1 MQSFKEY
8 IQEGKS
14 INAKIGNY
22 YVVQWLDSAW
32 KHIIGTGIGK
42 RSIPLTS
49 KLFKKIWATPIRVTA
64 FHITDEDGAIN
75 VLRNQNKK
83 GVALSVMPRA
93 PDLTSELLTQ
103 GIWKSGVIL
112 KMSANILMAGA
123 SDIMSVPDKSG
134 RRWVGIQEVER
145 IVIPEL
151 RASFS
156 KLINDT
162 QNDAIVDLVTQL
174 KNLIETIS
182 GDYVAGAFGGVA
194 GNMGTIELF
203 SSLIREYTSKDF
215 HSWSDP
221 KRGGIMPFSL
231 GHSLVDEIDSL
242 KGRLWEKDQKKVN
255 SILSAFVKKHI
266 EDTNKIMETFLV
278 KSREDVERIA
288 NAKNFSPENTYGYE
302 ELVANQYKIL
312 AVAWYPRDQWGKKLE
327 KLKTAVGNIPFFNLG
342 LGNKESTFKDLAGK
356 DISTGSRWLMPYVET
371 NTGKRTSASKQ
382 AESDY
387 DKFKNKI

>member
-8 IQEGKS
+8 IEEGKS

-64 FHITDEDGAIN
+64 FHITDEDGAMH

-93 PDLTSELLTQ
+93 PELTSELLTQ

-112 KMSANILMAGA
+112 KMSANILMAGT
-123 SDIMSVPDKSG
+123 SDIMSVPDESG

-151 RASFS
+151 RAAFA
-156 KLINDT
+156 KQINDT
-162 QNDAIVDLVTQL
+162 HNTAVIDLMAQL

-182 GDYVAGAFGGVA
+182 GEYVAGAFDGVA
-194 GNMGTIELF
+194 GNRGSIELF
-203 SSLIREYTSKDF
+203 SFLTKEYTN
-215 HSWSDP
+215 
-221 KRGGIMPFSL
+221 KRTYAHAGT
-231 GHSLVDEIDSL
+231 LVAEIEDL
-242 KGRLWEKDQKKVN
+242 KGRLHEKDQKKVN
-255 SILSAFVKKHI
+255 TILSAFVKKHI

-278 KSREDVERIA
+278 KSRENIEGIA
-288 NAKNFSPENTYGYE
+288 NAKNFSPHNTFGYE
-302 ELVANQYKIL
+302 ELVANEYKIL
-312 AVAWYPRDQWGKKLE
+312 AVAWYPREKWGMKLE
-327 KLKTAVGNIPFFNLG
+327 KLKTAVGSIPFFNLG
-342 LGNKESTFKDLAGK
+342 IENKQSTFRDLAGK
-356 DISTGSRWLMPYVET
+356 DISTGSRWSMPYDET
-371 NTGKRTSASKQ
+371 STGRRTSASKQ

-387 DKFKNKI
+387 TKFKNKI

>member
-1 MQSFKEY
+1 MQSFSEY

-64 FHITDEDGAIN
+64 FHITDEDGAMH

-93 PDLTSELLTQ
+93 PELTSELLTQ

-203 SSLIREYTSKDF
+203 SSLIREYS
-215 HSWSDP
+215 

-327 KLKTAVGNIPFFNLG
+327 KLETAVGSIPFFNLG

-356 DISTGSRWLMPYVET
+356 DIPTGSRWLMPYVET

-387 DKFKNKI
+387 IKFKNAK

>member
-8 IQEGKS
+8 IEEESKS

-22 YVVQWLDSAW
+22 YIVQWLDSAW

-112 KMSANILMAGA
+112 KMSANILMAGT

-145 IVIPEL
+145 IIIPEL
-151 RASFS
+151 IPRFS

-162 QNDAIVDLVTQL
+162 QNDAIVDLITQL

-203 SSLIREYTSKDF
+203 SSLIREYS
-215 HSWSDP
+215 

-288 NAKNFSPENTYGYE
+288 NAKNFNDNNTFGYE
-302 ELVANQYKIL
+302 ELVANEYKIL

-327 KLKTAVGNIPFFNLG
+327 KLETAVGSIPFFNLG

>member
-1 MQSFKEY
+1 MQSFSEY

-64 FHITDEDGAIN
+64 FHITDEDGAMH

-93 PDLTSELLTQ
+93 PELTSELLTQ

-162 QNDAIVDLVTQL
+162 QNDAIVDLITQL

-182 GDYVAGAFGGVA
+182 GDYVASAFGGVA
-194 GNMGTIELF
+194 GNRGTIELF
-203 SSLIREYTSKDF
+203 SSLIREYS
-215 HSWSDP
+215 

-242 KGRLWEKDQKKVN
+242 KNRLWEKDQKKVN
-255 SILSAFVKKHI
+255 TILSAFVKKHI

-278 KSREDVERIA
+278 KSRENIEGIA
-288 NAKNFSPENTYGYE
+288 NARNFSPHNTFGYE
-302 ELVANQYKIL
+302 ELVANEYKIL
-312 AVAWYPRDQWGKKLE
+312 AVAWYPVDQWGKKLE
-327 KLKTAVGNIPFFNLG
+327 KLEKAVGSIPFFNLG

-387 DKFKNKI
+387 IKFKNAK

>member
-64 FHITDEDGAIN
+64 FHITDEDGAMH

-93 PDLTSELLTQ
+93 PELTSELLTQ

-162 QNDAIVDLVTQL
+162 QNDSIVDLVTQL

-203 SSLIREYTSKDF
+203 SSLIREYS
-215 HSWSDP
+215 

-242 KGRLWEKDQKKVN
+242 KGRLWVKDQKKVN
-255 SILSAFVKKHI
+255 TILSAFVKKHI

-278 KSREDVERIA
+278 KSREDVEQIA
-288 NAKNFSPENTYGYE
+288 IAKNFNDNNTFGYE
-302 ELVANQYKIL
+302 ELVANEYKIL

-342 LGNKESTFKDLAGK
+342 LGNKESTFKDLTGK

>member
-1 MQSFKEY
+1 MQSFSEY

-64 FHITDEDGAIN
+64 FHITDEDGAMH

-93 PDLTSELLTQ
+93 PELTSELLTQ

-203 SSLIREYTSKDF
+203 SSLIREYS
-215 HSWSDP
+215 

-255 SILSAFVKKHI
+255 TILSAFVKKHI

-288 NAKNFSPENTYGYE
+288 NAKNFSLENTYGYE

-327 KLKTAVGNIPFFNLG
+327 KLEKASGNIPFFNLG
-342 LGNKESTFKDLAGK
+342 LGNKQSTFKDLAGK

-387 DKFKNKI
+387 IKFKNAK

>member
-8 IQEGKS
+8 IEEQNQS

-32 KHIIGTGIGK
+32 KHIIGNGIGR

-64 FHITDEDGAIN
+64 FHITDEDGAMH

-93 PDLTSELLTQ
+93 PELTSELLTQ

-151 RASFS
+151 RREFS

-194 GNMGTIELF
+194 GNRGTIELF
-203 SSLIREYTSKDF
+203 SFLIKEYTS
-215 HSWSDP
+215 
-221 KRGGIMPFSL
+221 KRGGIMPFSREA
-231 GHSLVDEIDSL
+231 SLVDEIDSL
-242 KGRLWEKDQKKVN
+242 KNRLWEKDQKKVN

-278 KSREDVERIA
+278 KSREDVEQIA
-288 NAKNFSPENTYGYE
+288 IAKNFNDNNTFGYE
-302 ELVANQYKIL
+302 ELVANEYKIL

-342 LGNKESTFKDLAGK
+342 LGNKESTFKDLTGK

-387 DKFKNKI
+387 IKFKNKI

>member
-1 MQSFKEY
+1 MQSFKDY
-8 IQEGKS
+8 IEEQNQS

-64 FHITDEDGAIN
+64 FHITDEDGAMH

-93 PDLTSELLTQ
+93 PELTSTLLSQ

-112 KMSANILMAGA
+112 KMNANILMAGT

-151 RASFS
+151 RAAFA
-156 KLINDT
+156 KLINNT
-162 QNDAIVDLVTQL
+162 QNDAILALVTQL
-174 KNLIETIS
+174 KKLIETIS
-182 GDYVAGAFGGVA
+182 GEYVAGAFDGVV
-194 GNMGTIELF
+194 GNRGTIELF
-203 SSLIREYTSKDF
+203 SFLIKEYTS
-215 HSWSDP
+215 

-278 KSREDVERIA
+278 KSRENIEGIA
-288 NAKNFSPENTYGYE
+288 NAKNFSPHNTYGYE
-302 ELVANQYKIL
+302 ELVANEYKIL
-312 AVAWYPRDQWGKKLE
+312 AVAWYPRDQWGQKLE
-327 KLKTAVGNIPFFNLG
+327 KLKTAVGSIPFFTLG
-342 LGNKESTFKDLAGK
+342 TKQKQSTFRNLAGE
-356 DISTGSRWLMPYVET
+356 DVPGEGGWLMPYVET

-387 DKFKNKI
+387 TKFKNEI

>member
-93 PDLTSELLTQ
+93 PDLKSDLLAQ

-112 KMSANILMAGA
+112 KMSANILMAGT

-203 SSLIREYTSKDF
+203 SSLIREYS
-215 HSWSDP
+215 

-255 SILSAFVKKHI
+255 TILSAFVKKHI

-288 NAKNFSPENTYGYE
+288 NAKNFSPENTFGYE

-327 KLKTAVGNIPFFNLG
+327 KLETAVGSIPFFNLG
-342 LGNKESTFKDLAGK
+342 LGNKQSTFKDLAGK

-387 DKFKNKI
+387 IKFKNAK

>member
-64 FHITDEDGAIN
+64 FHITDEDGAMH

-93 PDLTSELLTQ
+93 PELTSELLTQ

-203 SSLIREYTSKDF
+203 SSLIREYS
-215 HSWSDP
+215 

-242 KGRLWEKDQKKVN
+242 KDRLWEKDQKKVS

-288 NAKNFSPENTYGYE
+288 NAKNFSPENTFGYE
-302 ELVANQYKIL
+302 ELVANEYKIL

-327 KLKTAVGNIPFFNLG
+327 KLETAVGSIPFFNLG
-342 LGNKESTFKDLAGK
+342 LGNKQSTFKDLAGK
-356 DISTGSRWLMPYVET
+356 DIPTGSRWLMPYVET

-387 DKFKNKI
+387 IKFKNAK

>member
-93 PDLTSELLTQ
+93 PDLKSDLLAQ

-112 KMSANILMAGA
+112 KMSANILMAGT

-203 SSLIREYTSKDF
+203 SSLIREYS
-215 HSWSDP
+215 

-288 NAKNFSPENTYGYE
+288 NAKNFSPENTFGYE

-387 DKFKNKI
+387 IKFKNAK

>member
-8 IQEGKS
+8 IEESKS

-22 YVVQWLDSAW
+22 YIVQWLDSAW

-49 KLFKKIWATPIRVTA
+49 KLFKKIWATPIRVSA
-64 FHITDEDGAIN
+64 FHITDEDGAMH

-123 SDIMSVPDKSG
+123 SDIMSVPDKNG

-151 RASFS
+151 RAAFS

-162 QNDAIVDLVTQL
+162 QNDGIVDLLTQL
-174 KNLIETIS
+174 KNLLETIS

-194 GNMGTIELF
+194 GNRGSIELF
-203 SSLIREYTSKDF
+203 LSLIREYS
-215 HSWSDP
+215 

-278 KSREDVERIA
+278 KSREDVEQIA
-288 NAKNFSPENTYGYE
+288 IAKNFNDNNTYGYE
-302 ELVANQYKIL
+302 ELVANEYKIL

-327 KLKTAVGNIPFFNLG
+327 KLETAVGSIPFFNLG
-342 LGNKESTFKDLAGK
+342 LGNKQSTFKDLAGK
-356 DISTGSRWLMPYVET
+356 DIPSGSRWLMPYVET

-387 DKFKNKI
+387 TKFKNAK

>member
-1 MQSFKEY
+1 MQSFSEY

-64 FHITDEDGAIN
+64 FHITDEDGAMH

-93 PDLTSELLTQ
+93 PELTSELLTQ

-151 RASFS
+151 RREFS

-194 GNMGTIELF
+194 GNRGTIELF
-203 SSLIREYTSKDF
+203 SSLIREYS
-215 HSWSDP
+215 

-231 GHSLVDEIDSL
+231 GADLVDEIDSL

-255 SILSAFVKKHI
+255 TILSAFVKKHI

-327 KLKTAVGNIPFFNLG
+327 KLEKASGNIPFFNLG
-342 LGNKESTFKDLAGK
+342 LGNKQSTFKDLAGK
-356 DISTGSRWLMPYVET
+356 DIPTGSRWLMPYVET

-387 DKFKNKI
+387 IKFKNAK

>member
-64 FHITDEDGAIN
+64 FHITDEDGAMH

-93 PDLTSELLTQ
+93 PELTSELLTQ

-112 KMSANILMAGA
+112 KMSANILMAGT

-145 IVIPEL
+145 IIIPEL
-151 RASFS
+151 IPRFS

-162 QNDAIVDLVTQL
+162 QNDAIVDLITQL

-203 SSLIREYTSKDF
+203 SSLIREYS
-215 HSWSDP
+215 

-242 KGRLWEKDQKKVN
+242 KGRLWVKDQKKVN
-255 SILSAFVKKHI
+255 TILSAFVKKHI

-288 NAKNFSPENTYGYE
+288 NAKNFNDNNTFGYE
-302 ELVANQYKIL
+302 ELVANEYKIL

-342 LGNKESTFKDLAGK
+342 LGNKESTFKDLTGK

-387 DKFKNKI
+387 IKFKNAK

>member
-1 MQSFKEY
+1 MQSFSEY

-64 FHITDEDGAIN
+64 FHITDEDGAMH

-93 PDLTSELLTQ
+93 PELTSELLTQ

-203 SSLIREYTSKDF
+203 SSLIREYS
-215 HSWSDP
+215 

-255 SILSAFVKKHI
+255 TILSVFVKKHI

-288 NAKNFSPENTYGYE
+288 NAKNFSPENTFGYE

-327 KLKTAVGNIPFFNLG
+327 KLETAVGSIPFFNLG
-342 LGNKESTFKDLAGK
+342 LGNKQSTFKDLAGK

-387 DKFKNKI
+387 IKFKNAK

>member
-1 MQSFKEY
+1 MQSFSEY

-64 FHITDEDGAIN
+64 FHITDEDGAMH

-93 PDLTSELLTQ
+93 PELTSELLTQ

-151 RASFS
+151 SREFS

-194 GNMGTIELF
+194 GNRGTIELF
-203 SSLIREYTSKDF
+203 SSLIREYS
-215 HSWSDP
+215 

-255 SILSAFVKKHI
+255 TILSAFVKKHI

-288 NAKNFSPENTYGYE
+288 NAKNFSPENTFGYE

-327 KLKTAVGNIPFFNLG
+327 KLETAVGSIPFFNLG
-342 LGNKESTFKDLAGK
+342 LGNKQSTFKDLAGK

-387 DKFKNKI
+387 IKFKNAK

>member
-1 MQSFKEY
+1 MQSFKDY
-8 IQEGKS
+8 IEEQNQS

-22 YVVQWLDSAW
+22 YIVQWLDSAW
-32 KHIIGTGIGK
+32 KHIIGTGIGR

-49 KLFKKIWATPIRVTA
+49 KLFKKIWATPIRVTV

-93 PDLTSELLTQ
+93 PELTSELLTQ

-194 GNMGTIELF
+194 GNRGTIELF
-203 SSLIREYTSKDF
+203 SFLIKEYTS
-215 HSWSDP
+215 

-288 NAKNFSPENTYGYE
+288 NAKNFNDNNTYGYE
-302 ELVANQYKIL
+302 ELVANEYKIL

-327 KLKTAVGNIPFFNLG
+327 KLETAVGSIPFFNLG

-387 DKFKNKI
+387 IKFKNAK

>member
-1 MQSFKEY
+1 MQSFSEY

-49 KLFKKIWATPIRVTA
+49 KLFKKIWATPIRVSA
-64 FHITDEDGAIN
+64 FHITDEDGAMH

-93 PDLTSELLTQ
+93 PELTSELLTQ

-123 SDIMSVPDKSG
+123 SDIMSVPDESG

-203 SSLIREYTSKDF
+203 SSLIREYS
-215 HSWSDP
+215 

-288 NAKNFSPENTYGYE
+288 NAKNFSLENTYGYE

-327 KLKTAVGNIPFFNLG
+327 KLEKASGNIPFFNLG
-342 LGNKESTFKDLAGK
+342 LGNKQSTFKDLAGK
-356 DISTGSRWLMPYVET
+356 DIPSGSRWLMPYVET

-387 DKFKNKI
+387 IKFKNAK

>member
-1 MQSFKEY
+1 MQSFSEY

-64 FHITDEDGAIN
+64 FHITDEDGAMH

-93 PDLTSELLTQ
+93 PELTSELLTQ

-194 GNMGTIELF
+194 GNRGTIELF
-203 SSLIREYTSKDF
+203 SFLIKEYTS
-215 HSWSDP
+215 

-255 SILSAFVKKHI
+255 TILSAFVKKHI

-288 NAKNFSPENTYGYE
+288 NAKNFSPENTFGYE

-327 KLKTAVGNIPFFNLG
+327 KLETAVGSIPFFNLG
-342 LGNKESTFKDLAGK
+342 LGNKQSTFKDLAGK

-387 DKFKNKI
+387 IKFKNAK

>member
-8 IQEGKS
+8 IEESKS

-22 YVVQWLDSAW
+22 YIVQWLDSAW

-64 FHITDEDGAIN
+64 FHITDEDGAMH

-162 QNDAIVDLVTQL
+162 QNDAIVNLVTQL

-203 SSLIREYTSKDF
+203 SSLIREYS
-215 HSWSDP
+215 

-231 GHSLVDEIDSL
+231 EAKLVDEIDSL

-255 SILSAFVKKHI
+255 TILSAFVKKHI

-288 NAKNFSPENTYGYE
+288 NAKNFSLENTFGYE
-302 ELVANQYKIL
+302 ELVANEYKIL

-327 KLKTAVGNIPFFNLG
+327 KLETAVGSIPFFNLG
-342 LGNKESTFKDLAGK
+342 LGNKQSTFKDLAGK

-387 DKFKNKI
+387 IKFKNAK

>member
-1 MQSFKEY
+1 MQSFSEY

-64 FHITDEDGAIN
+64 FHITDEDGAMH

-93 PDLTSELLTQ
+93 PELTSELLTQ

-203 SSLIREYTSKDF
+203 SSLIREYS
-215 HSWSDP
+215 

-255 SILSAFVKKHI
+255 TILSAFVKKHI

-288 NAKNFSPENTYGYE
+288 NAKNFSPENTFGYE

-327 KLKTAVGNIPFFNLG
+327 KLETAVGSIPFFNLG
-342 LGNKESTFKDLAGK
+342 LGNKQSTFKDLAGK

-387 DKFKNKI
+387 IKFKNAK

>member
-1 MQSFKEY
+1 MQSFSEY

-64 FHITDEDGAIN
+64 FHITDEDGAMH

-151 RASFS
+151 RAAFS

-162 QNDAIVDLVTQL
+162 QNDGIVDLLKQL
-174 KNLIETIS
+174 KKLLETIS
-182 GDYVAGAFGGVA
+182 GEYVAGAFGGVA
-194 GNMGTIELF
+194 GNRGSIELF
-203 SSLIREYTSKDF
+203 SFLTKEYTSK
-215 HSWSDP
+215 
-221 KRGGIMPFSL
+221 RGVIMPFSL

-242 KGRLWEKDQKKVN
+242 KDRLWEKDQKKLN
-255 SILSAFVKKHI
+255 TILSAFVKKHI

-278 KSREDVERIA
+278 KSREDVEQIA
-288 NAKNFSPENTYGYE
+288 IAKNFSPENTFGYE
-302 ELVANQYKIL
+302 ELVANEYKIL
-312 AVAWYPRDQWGKKLE
+312 AVAWYPRDQWGTKLE
-327 KLKTAVGNIPFFNLG
+327 KLETAVGSIPFFNLG
-342 LGNKESTFKDLAGK
+342 LGNKQSTFKDLAGK
-356 DISTGSRWLMPYVET
+356 DIPSGSRWLMPYVET

-382 AESDY
+382 VESDY
-387 DKFKNKI
+387 IKFKNKM

>member
-8 IQEGKS
+8 IEESKS

-49 KLFKKIWATPIRVTA
+49 KLFKKIWATPIRVSA
-64 FHITDEDGAIN
+64 FHITDEDGAMH

-93 PDLTSELLTQ
+93 PELTSELLTQ

-112 KMSANILMAGA
+112 KMSANILMAGTT
-123 SDIMSVPDKSG
+123 DIMSVPDKSG

-151 RASFS
+151 RREFS

-174 KNLIETIS
+174 KNLIETLS

-194 GNMGTIELF
+194 GNRGTIELF
-203 SSLIREYTSKDF
+203 SFLIKEYTS
-215 HSWSDP
+215 

-231 GHSLVDEIDSL
+231 GADLVDEIDSL
-242 KGRLWEKDQKKVN
+242 KNRLWEKDQKKVN
-255 SILSAFVKKHI
+255 TILSAFVKKHI

-288 NAKNFSPENTYGYE
+288 NAKNFNDNNTFGYE
-302 ELVANQYKIL
+302 ELVANEYKIL

-327 KLKTAVGNIPFFNLG
+327 KLETAVGSIPFFNLG

>member
-64 FHITDEDGAIN
+64 FHITDEDGAMH

-112 KMSANILMAGA
+112 KMSANILMAGT

-203 SSLIREYTSKDF
+203 SSLIREYS
-215 HSWSDP
+215 

-288 NAKNFSPENTYGYE
+288 NAKNFSPENTFGYE

-327 KLKTAVGNIPFFNLG
+327 KLETAVGSIPFFNLG

>member
-64 FHITDEDGAIN
+64 FHITDEDGAMH

-93 PDLTSELLTQ
+93 PELTSELLTQ

-112 KMSANILMAGA
+112 KMNANILMAGA

-151 RASFS
+151 IPRFS

-162 QNDAIVDLVTQL
+162 QNDAIVDLITQL

-203 SSLIREYTSKDF
+203 SSLIREYS
-215 HSWSDP
+215 

-278 KSREDVERIA
+278 KSRENIEGIA
-288 NAKNFSPENTYGYE
+288 NARNFSPHNTFGYE
-302 ELVANQYKIL
+302 ELVANEYKIL

-327 KLKTAVGNIPFFNLG
+327 KLEKASGNIPFFNLG

-356 DISTGSRWLMPYVET
+356 DIPTGSRWLMPYVET

-387 DKFKNKI
+387 IKFKNAK

>member
-1 MQSFKEY
+1 M
-8 IQEGKS
+8 
-14 INAKIGNY
+14 
-22 YVVQWLDSAW
+22 
-32 KHIIGTGIGK
+32 H
-42 RSIPLTS
+42 
-49 KLFKKIWATPIRVTA
+49 
-64 FHITDEDGAIN
+64 

-93 PDLTSELLTQ
+93 PELTSELLTQ

-203 SSLIREYTSKDF
+203 SSLIREYS
-215 HSWSDP
+215 

-255 SILSAFVKKHI
+255 TILSAFVKKHI

-288 NAKNFSPENTYGYE
+288 NAKNFSPENTFGYE

-327 KLKTAVGNIPFFNLG
+327 KLETAVGSIPFFNLG
-342 LGNKESTFKDLAGK
+342 LGNKQSTFKDLAGK

-387 DKFKNKI
+387 IKFKNAK

>member
-64 FHITDEDGAIN
+64 FHITDEDGAMH

-93 PDLTSELLTQ
+93 PELTSELLTQ

-112 KMSANILMAGA
+112 KMSANILMAGT

-162 QNDAIVDLVTQL
+162 QNDSIVDLVTQL

-203 SSLIREYTSKDF
+203 SSLIREYS
-215 HSWSDP
+215 

-242 KGRLWEKDQKKVN
+242 KGRLWVKDQKKVN
-255 SILSAFVKKHI
+255 TILSAFVKKHI

-278 KSREDVERIA
+278 KSREDVEQIA
-288 NAKNFSPENTYGYE
+288 IAKNFNDNNTFGYE
-302 ELVANQYKIL
+302 ELVANEYKIL

-327 KLKTAVGNIPFFNLG
+327 KLETAVGSIPFFNLG
-342 LGNKESTFKDLAGK
+342 LGNKESTFKDLTGK

>member
-8 IQEGKS
+8 IEESKS

-64 FHITDEDGAIN
+64 FHITDEDGAMH

-93 PDLTSELLTQ
+93 PELTSELLTQ

-112 KMSANILMAGA
+112 KMNANILMAGA

-151 RASFS
+151 RREFS

-174 KNLIETIS
+174 KNLIETLS

-194 GNMGTIELF
+194 GNRGTIELF
-203 SSLIREYTSKDF
+203 SFLIKEYTS
-215 HSWSDP
+215 

-231 GHSLVDEIDSL
+231 GADLVDEIDSL
-242 KGRLWEKDQKKVN
+242 KNRLWEKDQKKVN
-255 SILSAFVKKHI
+255 TILSAFVKKHI

-288 NAKNFSPENTYGYE
+288 NAKNFNDNNTFGYE
-302 ELVANQYKIL
+302 ELVANEYKIL

-327 KLKTAVGNIPFFNLG
+327 KLETAVGSIPFFNLG

>member
-1 MQSFKEY
+1 MQSFKDY
-8 IQEGKS
+8 IEEQNQS

-64 FHITDEDGAIN
+64 FHITDEDGAMH

-93 PDLTSELLTQ
+93 PDLTSQLLTQ

-112 KMSANILMAGA
+112 KMSANILMAGT

-145 IVIPEL
+145 IIIPEL
-151 RASFS
+151 IPRFS

-162 QNDAIVDLVTQL
+162 QNDAIVDLITQL

-182 GDYVAGAFGGVA
+182 GDYVAGAFDGVA
-194 GNMGTIELF
+194 GNRGTIELF
-203 SSLIREYTSKDF
+203 SFLIKEYTS
-215 HSWSDP
+215 

-231 GHSLVDEIDSL
+231 GHSLVAEIESL
-242 KGRLWEKDQKKVN
+242 KDRLHEKDQKKVN

-278 KSREDVERIA
+278 KSRENIEGIA
-288 NAKNFSPENTYGYE
+288 NAKNFSPHNTFGYE
-302 ELVANQYKIL
+302 ELVANEYKIL
-312 AVAWYPRDQWGKKLE
+312 AVAWYPVDQWGKKLE
-327 KLKTAVGNIPFFNLG
+327 KLEKASGNIPFFNLG

-356 DISTGSRWLMPYVET
+356 DIPTGSRWLMPYVET

-387 DKFKNKI
+387 TKFKKKI

>member
-1 MQSFKEY
+1 MESFKEY
-8 IQEGKS
+8 IEEQNKS

-32 KHIIGTGIGK
+32 KHIVGNGIGR

-93 PDLTSELLTQ
+93 PELTSELLTQ

-112 KMSANILMAGA
+112 KMSANILMAGT

-151 RASFS
+151 QAAFAKS
-156 KLINDT
+156 INDAHNT
-162 QNDAIVDLVTQL
+162 AVIDLMAQL

-194 GNMGTIELF
+194 GNRGTIELF
-203 SSLIREYTSKDF
+203 SFLTKEYTT
-215 HSWSDP
+215 
-221 KRGGIMPFSL
+221 KRTYPYAGT
-231 GHSLVDEIDSL
+231 LVAEIESL
-242 KGRLWEKDQKKVN
+242 KDRLHEKDQKKVN
-255 SILSAFVKKHI
+255 TILSAFVKKHI

-278 KSREDVERIA
+278 KSRENIEGIA
-288 NAKNFSPENTYGYE
+288 NAKNFSTENTFGYE
-302 ELVANQYKIL
+302 ELVANEYKIL
-312 AVAWYPRDQWGKKLE
+312 TVAWYPRDQWGMKLE
-327 KLKTAVGNIPFFNLG
+327 KLKTAVGSIPFFNLG
-342 LGNKESTFKDLAGK
+342 LGNKQSTFRDLAGK

-387 DKFKNKI
+387 TKFKNEI

>member
-64 FHITDEDGAIN
+64 FHITDEDGAMH

-93 PDLTSELLTQ
+93 PELTSELLTQ

-162 QNDAIVDLVTQL
+162 QNDAIVDLITQL

-182 GDYVAGAFGGVA
+182 GDYVASAFGGVA
-194 GNMGTIELF
+194 GNRGTIELF
-203 SSLIREYTSKDF
+203 SFLIKEYTS
-215 HSWSDP
+215 

-242 KGRLWEKDQKKVN
+242 KDRLWEKDQKKVS

-278 KSREDVERIA
+278 KSREDVEQIA
-288 NAKNFSPENTYGYE
+288 IARNFSPHNTFGYE
-302 ELVANQYKIL
+302 ELVANEYKIL

-327 KLKTAVGNIPFFNLG
+327 KLETAVGSIPFFNLG

>member
-1 MQSFKEY
+1 MQSFSEY
-8 IQEGKS
+8 IQESKS

-49 KLFKKIWATPIRVTA
+49 KLFKKIWQTPIRVTA
-64 FHITDEDGAIN
+64 FHITDEDGAMH

-93 PDLTSELLTQ
+93 PDLTSQLLTQ

-203 SSLIREYTSKDF
+203 SSLIREYS
-215 HSWSDP
+215 

-242 KGRLWEKDQKKVN
+242 KERLWEKDQKKVN

-288 NAKNFSPENTYGYE
+288 IAKNFSLENTYGYE

-312 AVAWYPRDQWGKKLE
+312 AVAWYPVDKWGKKLE
-327 KLKTAVGNIPFFNLG
+327 KLETAVGSIPFFNLG
-342 LGNKESTFKDLAGK
+342 LGNKQSTFKDLAGK
-356 DISTGSRWLMPYVET
+356 DIPSGSRWLMPYVET

-387 DKFKNKI
+387 TKFKNEI

>member
-1 MQSFKEY
+1 MQSFKDY
-8 IQEGKS
+8 IEEQNQS

-22 YVVQWLDSAW
+22 YIVQWLDSAW

-64 FHITDEDGAIN
+64 FHITDEDGAMH

-93 PDLTSELLTQ
+93 PELTSELLTQ

-194 GNMGTIELF
+194 GNRGTIELF
-203 SSLIREYTSKDF
+203 SFLIKEYTS
-215 HSWSDP
+215 

-288 NAKNFSPENTYGYE
+288 NAKNFNDNNTYGYE
-302 ELVANQYKIL
+302 ELVANEYKIL

-327 KLKTAVGNIPFFNLG
+327 KLETAVGSIPFFNLG

-387 DKFKNKI
+387 IKFKNAK

>member
-8 IQEGKS
+8 IEESKS

-22 YVVQWLDSAW
+22 YIVQWLDSAW

-64 FHITDEDGAIN
+64 FHITDEDGAMH

-112 KMSANILMAGA
+112 KMSANILMAGT

-151 RASFS
+151 RPSFS

-162 QNDAIVDLVTQL
+162 QNDAIVDLITQL
-174 KNLIETIS
+174 KKLIETIS

-203 SSLIREYTSKDF
+203 SSLIREYS
-215 HSWSDP
+215 

-231 GHSLVDEIDSL
+231 EAKLVDEIESL
-242 KGRLWEKDQKKVN
+242 KDRLHEKDQKKVN
-255 SILSAFVKKHI
+255 TILSAFVKKHI

-278 KSREDVERIA
+278 KSRENIEGIA
-288 NAKNFSPENTYGYE
+288 NAKNFSTENTFGYE
-302 ELVANQYKIL
+302 ELVANEYKIL
-312 AVAWYPRDQWGKKLE
+312 TVAWYPRDQWGMKLE
-327 KLKTAVGNIPFFNLG
+327 KLKTAVGSIPFFNLG
-342 LGNKESTFKDLAGK
+342 LGNKQSTFRDLAGK

-387 DKFKNKI
+387 AKFKNAK

>member
-1 MQSFKEY
+1 MQSFSEY

-49 KLFKKIWATPIRVTA
+49 KLFKKIWQTPIRVTA
-64 FHITDEDGAIN
+64 FHITDEDGAMH

-151 RASFS
+151 RAAFS

-162 QNDAIVDLVTQL
+162 QNDGIVDLLKQL
-174 KNLIETIS
+174 KKLLETIS
-182 GDYVAGAFGGVA
+182 GEYVAGAFGGVA
-194 GNMGTIELF
+194 GNRGSIELF
-203 SSLIREYTSKDF
+203 SFLTKEYTSK
-215 HSWSDP
+215 
-221 KRGGIMPFSL
+221 RGVIMPFSL

-242 KGRLWEKDQKKVN
+242 KDRLWEKDQKKLN
-255 SILSAFVKKHI
+255 TILSAFVKKHI

-278 KSREDVERIA
+278 KSREDVEQIA
-288 NAKNFSPENTYGYE
+288 IAKNFSPENTFGYE
-302 ELVANQYKIL
+302 ELVANEYKIL

-327 KLKTAVGNIPFFNLG
+327 KLETAVGSIPFFNLG
-342 LGNKESTFKDLAGK
+342 LGNKQSTFKDLAGK
-356 DISTGSRWLMPYVET
+356 DIPSGSRWLMPYVET

-382 AESDY
+382 VESDY
-387 DKFKNKI
+387 IKFKNKM

>member
-8 IQEGKS
+8 IEEESKS
-14 INAKIGNY
+14 INAKIGDY

-32 KHIIGTGIGK
+32 KHIIGTGIGR

-93 PDLTSELLTQ
+93 PDLKSDLLVQ

-112 KMSANILMAGA
+112 KMSANILMAGT
-123 SDIMSVPDKSG
+123 SDIMSVPDESG

-151 RASFS
+151 QAAFA
-156 KLINDT
+156 KQINDT
-162 QNDAIVDLVTQL
+162 HNTAVIDLMAQL
-174 KNLIETIS
+174 KKLLETIS
-182 GDYVAGAFGGVA
+182 GEYVAGAFGGVA
-194 GNMGTIELF
+194 GNRGSIELF
-203 SSLIREYTSKDF
+203 SFLTKEYTN
-215 HSWSDP
+215 
-221 KRGGIMPFSL
+221 KRTYAHAG
-231 GHSLVDEIDSL
+231 SLVAEIDDL
-242 KGRLWEKDQKKVN
+242 KERLYEKDKKKLN

-278 KSREDVERIA
+278 KSREDIERIA
-288 NAKNFSPENTYGYE
+288 NARNFSPENTFGYE
-302 ELVANQYKIL
+302 ELVANEYKIL
-312 AVAWYPRDQWGKKLE
+312 TVAWYPRDRWGMKLE
-327 KLKTAVGNIPFFNLG
+327 KLKTAVGSIPFFTLG
-342 LGNKESTFKDLAGK
+342 TRHKQSTFRNLAGQ
-356 DISTGSRWLMPYVET
+356 DIPTEGGWSMSTSR
-371 NTGKRTSASKQ
+371 K

-387 DKFKNKI
+387 TKFKNEI

>member
-1 MQSFKEY
+1 MQSFSEY

-64 FHITDEDGAIN
+64 FHITDEDGAMH

-93 PDLTSELLTQ
+93 PELTSELLTQ

-112 KMSANILMAGA
+112 KMSANILMAGT

-182 GDYVAGAFGGVA
+182 GEYVAGAFGGVA
-194 GNMGTIELF
+194 GNRGTIELF
-203 SSLIREYTSKDF
+203 SFLIKEYTS
-215 HSWSDP
+215 

-288 NAKNFSPENTYGYE
+288 NAKNFNDNNTYGYE
-302 ELVANQYKIL
+302 ELVANEYKIL

-327 KLKTAVGNIPFFNLG
+327 KLETAVGSIPFFNLG

-387 DKFKNKI
+387 IKFKNAK